1 VRRRPP
7 TALIIAV
14 SVIAGIAAVAVIARA
29 GLFGIAAD
37 DKHVPVF
44 EVKSGKFSRTI
55 SAEGYLRP
63 VKASPL
69 TAPDSGRS
77 TLIGWMVEDGAA
89 VKKGEVVIRF
99 DSNDAVRALAD
110 GKDDQ
115 TAAETRIEKERLA
128 VNSAVAERSRAAAL
142 TKEEM
147 NRARELGKKDP
158 RFFPRTEVIESEI
171 DEALLGERLRQTQNA
186 GQVEKQ
192 LGKSRVAL
200 LAVDRQK
207 VEMQLAEANR
217 TLKALEV
224 RAPHDGVFVIQRWGW
239 TQRVLQSGDRAY
251 PGMRIAEVATSDR
264 MDAEISVLEADAGG
278 LASGKRALLVLDA
291 RPDVTWKGKVKKV
304 DPFPKAKHPEV
315 PAQYFGAILSMEGDT
330 SKLKPGQRL
339 RATLILDELPQALV
353 IPRQAVFQKDE
364 GSFVHRRAG
373 WRGGFVPVPVTLGPG
388 TVGRVVVVKGLDAGD
403 VVALRDPS
411 KSADEAVAP
420 APGQRPSV
428 GRAPPESGGGRGRR
442 GDR

>member
-7 TALIIAV
+7 ASLIIAV
-14 SVIAGIAAVAVIARA
+14 SVVTGIAAVAVIARA
-29 GLFGIAAD
+29 AFFGIGAE
-37 DKHVPVF
+37 DKNIPVF
-44 EVKSGKFSRTI
+44 EVKAERFSRTV

-63 VKASPL
+63 VKATPL
-69 TAPDSGRS
+69 TAPGEGRS
-77 TLIGWMVEDGAA
+77 MLIGWLAEDGAA

-99 DSNDAVRALAD
+99 DSNDVVRALAD

-115 TAAETRIEKERLA
+115 
-128 VNSAVAERSRAAAL
+128 AAAL
-142 TKEEM
+142 TRIQKERQSVDSALAERTRTAALTTEEIK
-147 NRARELGKKDP
+147 RARELGKKDP

-171 DEALLGERLRQTQNA
+171 DEALLGERLKQTQRA
-186 GQVEKQ
+186 RQVEQQ

-200 LAVDRQK
+200 IAVDRQK
-207 VEMQLAEANR
+207 VELQLAEANR

-224 RAPHDGVFVIQRWGW
+224 RAPHDGIFVIQRWGW
-239 TQRVLQSGDRAY
+239 TQRVLQAGDRAF

-304 DPFPKAKHPEV
+304 DPFPKPKSPEV

-339 RATLILDELPQALV
+339 QATLILDEVPQALV
-353 IPRQAVFQKDE
+353 VPRQAVFQKDE
-364 GSFVHRRAG
+364 GSFVHRRQG
-373 WRGGFVPVPVTLGPG
+373 WRGGFVPEQVTLGPG
-388 TVGRVVVVKGLDAGD
+388 TVGRVVVIKGLNPGD
-403 VVALRDPS
+403 VIALRDPS
-411 KSADEAVAP
+411 KTADEAVASP
-420 APGQRPSV
+420 SGQRMGP
-428 GRAPPESGGGRGRR
+428 GRAPPDTGGRGRR